1 MIERLKVISIDCD
14 VELTPT
20 ITFAIHLGFKVEK
33 DGESFALL
41 VTEVLPDRSTC
52 KYLLKLCQ

>member
-20 ITFAIHLGFKVEK
+20 ITFAIHFGFKVEK
-33 DGESFALL
+33 DREPLALL
-41 VTEVLPDRSTC
+41 VTEVLPN
-52 KYLLKLCQ
+52 